1 METPILFP
9 VDPNE
14 FYQHLTEIVRKII
27 LETRPATPL
36 VQPPLGLMKKPLL
49 SIKEVRDLFDIS
61 RPTVDEW
68 HELGELKKV
77 KIRGKVY
84 FLTDDI
90 HRLIENSKSKDG
102 S

>member
-9 VDPNE
+9 VDPKE

-27 LETRPATPL
+27 LETRPVTPL
-36 VQPPLGLMKKPLL
+36 VSPPLGLSTKPLL
-49 SIKEVRDLFDIS
+49 SIKEVRDLFGIS
-61 RPTVDEW
+61 RPTVDQW

-90 HRLIENSKSKDG
+90 QRLIENSKSKDG

>member
-14 FYQHLTEIVRKII
+14 FYRQLTEIVRKTV
-27 LETRPATPL
+27 LETRPPTPL
-36 VQPPLGLMKKPLL
+36 VPPPSGLSTKPLL
-49 SIKEVRDLFDIS
+49 SIKEVRDLFGIS

-90 HRLIENSKSKDG
+90 QRLIQNSKGKDD

>member
-1 METPILFP
+1 MFP

-14 FYQHLTEIVRKII
+14 FYRQLTEIVRKTV
-27 LETRPATPL
+27 LETHPPISL
-36 VQPPLGLMKKPLL
+36 VPPPSGLSSKPLL
-49 SIKEVRDLFDIS
+49 SIKEVRDLFGIS

-90 HRLIENSKSKDG
+90 QRLIQNSKGKDD